1 MADTKIPVSLVMQ
14 SWAKDAW
21 EAGKNEAYFN
31 RFMGKDAG
39 SIIHV
44 KEELYKGDG
53 TSINIPLLLPLRG
66 AGVTGDEILEGKEE
80 ALTYRSFKVELRR
93 VRNAVRLEGK
103 FEEHKTQI
111 NMRLDAKKQLSDW
124 LGKYIDCAIFSVL
137 TGVLSTEIDW
147 TTLDFPFPLEAPS
160 PDRILIANGLTTEA
174 AITASDKFTTDII
187 GQAKRKALETP
198 DRQIRPINI
207 DGKETFVMVIDQYQ
221 ERDLKNDPK
230 WREAQQSGNVR
241 GEKNPIFSG
250 AIGMWDGVVIHSNN
264 RVPRTD
270 NGTTKVSHALFLG
283 AQAAVFAEGEPPEWN
298 EKTFDYGNKY
308 GVSFGRMFGL
318 KKSQFKFDDVNNTDF
333 GVINVLT
340 SSIDDYQS

>member
-1 MADTKIPVSLVMQ
+1 MADTTIPLELVMK
-14 SWAKDAW
+14 SWAKNVW
-21 EAGKNEAYFN
+21 SAGKRKAYFN

-39 SIIHV
+39 NIIQV
-44 KEELYKGDG
+44 KEELLKGSG
-53 TSINIPLLLPLRG
+53 TSINIPLLLPLKG
-66 AGVTGDEILEGKEE
+66 AGVIGDNLLEGNEE
-80 ALTYRSFKVELRR
+80 ALTYRSFNVELQR

-111 NMRLDAKKQLSDW
+111 NMRSDAKLQLADW
-124 LGKYIDCAIFSVL
+124 LAKYIDCAIFSVL
-137 TGVLSTEIDW
+137 TGVLSTEINW

-160 PDRILIANGLTTEA
+160 PDRVLIANGLTTEA
-174 AITASDKFTTDII
+174 AITAGDKFATDII

-198 DRQIRPINI
+198 DQQIRPINI
-207 DGKETFVMVIDQYQ
+207 DGKETYVMVIDQYQ
-221 ERDLKNDPK
+221 ARDLKNDTK
-230 WREAQQSGNVR
+230 WIEAQQQGNIR

-250 AIGMWDGVVIHSNN
+250 AIGMWDGVVIHENN

-283 AQAAVFAEGEPPEWN
+283 AQAVVFAEGEPPEWR
-298 EKTFDYGNKY
+298 EKTFDYDNKY

-318 KKSQFKFDDVNNTDF
+318 KKSQFKFDGVNNTDF

-340 SSIDDYQS
+340 SSIDDY